1 MADHTSI
8 AIQNQDRLP
17 TALDYARR
25 GLAVFPLHT
34 PLHDHPLGYRCTCE
48 AYRHS
53 DLCRER
59 DAERKRHG
67 QPPLYLAEGEHCQQP
82 GKHPRGV
89 KNWRA
94 ESTTDEDTIRQWW
107 GKWPEANI
115 GIDTGKS
122 GLLVLDLDEYK
133 DAYAGD
139 SLLSERDEQTPTVLT
154 GGGGQHLWYR
164 LPPDKQW
171 GNATGT
177 LPAGIDIR
185 GAGGFVVAPGS
196 LHASGRT
203 YEWELD
209 YSLDDLPISDV
220 PPALAVILDGAAKRC
235 SYTTGRRW
243 SGTTTT
249 TAPDLD
255 GLGISAALR
264 DLIDQAGTRGRRSE
278 TDMRLIVGLLYA
290 GVDDDT
296 IRAIFEHN
304 PIGTAGKFAE
314 RGLDYLARTLDNA
327 HRYVDAHPSPEMA
340 RRILDAVMIHLE
352 ELDFADL
359 VPLEL
364 QAANGYRSSETHRAV
379 AQAALSVLRDYG
391 KLEGTI
397 SIYQLV
403 ERTSRGWD
411 TCKRAMTCLT
421 WLLEPGSK
429 DGAKQAI
436 PYRLADRWR
445 SFLHRDS
452 VHTRGGE
459 ILSRSK
465 KLPWATH
472 MGHDAFVR
480 GLTNITAEELDR
492 RVENRYEERLCA
504 IWDNKRE
511 IETGVP
517 RPLQH
522 VPPEIDLNRY
532 RRRLEALIPSAGP
545 AVLRAINAITI
556 HGAMTRTELGEKLFK
571 KKSSISKLV
580 QRGLFL
586 GLLVEDDDGVL
597 DLADE
602 WQALADTLAPV
613 MPTAGTQAKRK
624 LAALNSRQS
633 YCEAALKNPAISEEE
648 RKALQRR
655 KERAA
660 KERLLLVKSEA
671 PDLACRKATISVM
684 GRASKVV
691 PLTADIGI
699 HTPNRE
705 GAADRLA
712 DAAYWNRLGQL
723 TPAEQ
728 AWVREANAA

>member
-1 MADHTSI
+1 MSDFTKFSYSK
-8 AIQNQDRLP
+8 QDRLS

-59 DAERKRHG
+59 DAERRRRG
-67 QPPLYLAEGEHCQQP
+67 LPPLYLAEGEHCQHP

-89 KNWRA
+89 KNWRE
-94 ESTTDEDTIRQWW
+94 ESTTDAATIRQWW

-209 YSLDDLPISDV
+209 YSLDDLPIADV
-220 PPALAVILDGAAKRC
+220 PPALAAILDAAAKRC

-243 SGTTTT
+243 SGTPTT

-255 GLGISAALR
+255 GLGISASLR
-264 DLIDQAGTRGRRSE
+264 ELIDQAAPRGERSE
-278 TDMRLIVGLLYA
+278 IDMRLIVGLLYA

-314 RGLDYLARTLDNA
+314 RGLDYLALTLDNA
-327 HRYVDAHPSPEMA
+327 HRYVDAHPTKEMA
-340 RRILDAVMIHLE
+340 RRILAEVRR
-352 ELDFADL
+352 ELREYDFADL
-359 VPLEL
+359 VPVEL
-364 QAANGYRSSETHRAV
+364 QAANGYRSNETHRAV
-379 AQAALSVLRDYG
+379 ADAALSILHDYG

-397 SIYQLV
+397 SINQLM
-403 ERTSRGWD
+403 ERTARSWD
-411 TCKRAMTCLT
+411 TCKRAMACLT

-429 DGAKQAI
+429 EGAKQAI
-436 PYRLADRWR
+436 TYRLADRWR
-445 SFLHRDS
+445 SCVHRDS
-452 VHTRGGE
+452 LHNRGTE
-459 ILSRSK
+459 ILSRCTQ
-465 KLPWATH
+465 LPLATH
-472 MGHDAFVR
+472 AGHDAFVR
-480 GLTNITAEELDR
+480 SLTNITEDELQARIDARQERIDAGEDVKPIDR
-492 RVENRYEERLCA
+492 S
-504 IWDNKRE
+504 
-511 IETGVP
+511 
-517 RPLQH
+517 
-522 VPPEIDLNRY
+522 RY
-532 RRRLEALIPSAGP
+532 RRQLAALIPSAGP
-545 AVLRAINAITI
+545 AVLLAIDSITI
-556 HGAMTRTELGEKLFK
+556 HGAMTRAELGEKLFK
-571 KKSSISKLV
+571 KKSSISRLV

-586 GLLVEDDDGVL
+586 GLLVERDDGVL
-597 DLADE
+597 DLADD

-633 YCEAALKNPAISEEE
+633 YCQAALKNPSLSEEKRRALLRRHE
-648 RKALQRR
+648 RAE
-655 KERAA
+655 KERQALA
-660 KERLLLVKSEA
+660 KSEA
-671 PDLACRKATISVM
+671 PDLACRAATVSVM

-712 DAAYWNRLGQL
+712 DAAYWNRLGKM
-723 TPAEQ
+723 TPAQ
-728 AWVREANAA
+728 RAWVMEANNA

>member
-1 MADHTSI
+1 MADHSKI
-8 AIQNQDRLP
+8 SHNHQERLQL
-17 TALDYARR
+17 ALDYARR
-25 GLAVFPLHT
+25 GLSIFPLHT

-59 DAERKRHG
+59 DAERQRRG
-67 QPPLYLAEGEHCQQP
+67 QPPLYLAEGDHCHQP

-89 KNWRA
+89 KNWR
-94 ESTTDEDTIRQWW
+94 EQSTAAVATIRQWW

-139 SLLSERDEQTPTVLT
+139 LLLSERDEQAPTVLT

-171 GNATGT
+171 GNSTGT

-209 YSLDDLPISDV
+209 YSLDDLPPADV
-220 PPALAVILDGAAKRC
+220 PAALAAILDGAAKRC

-243 SGTTTT
+243 SGTPTTPP
-249 TAPDLD
+249 PDLD

-264 DLIDQAGTRGRRSE
+264 ELIDQAGTRGQRSE

-314 RGLDYLARTLDNA
+314 RGLDYLERTLDNA

-340 RRILDAVMIHLE
+340 RRTLDTVMIHLRE
-352 ELDFADL
+352 HDFADL

-364 QAANGYRSSETHRAV
+364 QASNGYRSNETHRAV
-379 AQAALSVLRDYG
+379 AQAALSILYDYG
-391 KLEGTI
+391 KLDGVI
-397 SIYQLV
+397 SINQLV

-411 TCKRAMTCLT
+411 TCKRAMLRLT

-429 DGAKQAI
+429 DGEKQAI
-436 PYRLADRWR
+436 TYRLADRWR

-452 VHTRGGE
+452 VHNRGDV
-459 ILSRSK
+459 ILSRCR

-472 MGHDAFVR
+472 VGHDAFVR
-480 GLTNITAEELDR
+480 GLTNITEEELQARIDARQERIDAGEDVKPIDR
-492 RVENRYEERLCA
+492 S
-504 IWDNKRE
+504 
-511 IETGVP
+511 
-517 RPLQH
+517 
-522 VPPEIDLNRY
+522 RY

-545 AVLRAINAITI
+545 AVLLVLDAITI
-556 HGAMTRTELGEKLFK
+556 HGAMTRTELGDRLFK
-571 KKSSISKLV
+571 RKASISKIV

-586 GLLVEDDDGVL
+586 GLLVERGNQI
-597 DLADE
+597 DLADD
-602 WQALADTLAPV
+602 WQALADALAV
-613 MPTAGTQAKRK
+613 AMPTTGTQAKRK

-633 YCEAALKNPAISEEE
+633 YCEMALKNPSLPEEK
-648 RKALQRR
+648 RKALHRR
-655 KERAA
+655 LERAA
-660 KERLLLVKSEA
+660 KERLLLAKSEA
-671 PDLACRKATISVM
+671 PNLACRKATVSAM

-691 PLTADIGI
+691 PLTADIGL
-699 HTPNRE
+699 HTPDRD
-705 GAADRLA
+705 GAAGRLA
-712 DAAYWNRLGQL
+712 DAAYWNRLGKL
-723 TPAEQ
+723 TPAQ
-728 AWVREANAA
+728 RAAVMEANAA